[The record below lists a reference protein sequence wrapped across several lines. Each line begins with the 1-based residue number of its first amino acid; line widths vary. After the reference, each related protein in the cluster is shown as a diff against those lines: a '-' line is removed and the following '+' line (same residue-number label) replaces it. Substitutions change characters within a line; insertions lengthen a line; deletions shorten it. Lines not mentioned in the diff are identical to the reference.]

1 MARAGMISRTI
12 AMGKAV
18 TVRPVSS
25 SIASRT
31 PTTSVPAR
39 WMRVE
44 VASLRD
50 AEVVL
55 RKNDI

>member
-1 MARAGMISRTI
+1 
-12 AMGKAV
+12 MGKAV

-31 PTTSVPAR
+31 PTTSVPVR
-39 WMRVE
+39 WTSVE
-44 VASLRD
+44 VASLMD
-50 AEVVL
+50 TEVVL